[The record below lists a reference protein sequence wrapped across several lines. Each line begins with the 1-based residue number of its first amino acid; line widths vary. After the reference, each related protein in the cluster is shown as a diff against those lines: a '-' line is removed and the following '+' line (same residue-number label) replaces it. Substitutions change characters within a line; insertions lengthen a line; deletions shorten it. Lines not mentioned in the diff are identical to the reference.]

1 MGSHPVVQNKKK
13 GEGQMQIAEMR
24 SALEANH
31 NKNLGALPVM
41 PAWAVRRIFEKRSG
55 LSLTPLPHGVEV
67 RSLSSIVAARHV
79 ASLALATESEREAV
93 QSRIRATQ
101 LAFLK

>member
-1 MGSHPVVQNKKK
+1 MK
-13 GEGQMQIAEMR
+13 IAEMR

-31 NKNLGALPVM
+31 NKNLGALPAM

-55 LSLTPLPHGVEV
+55 LSLTPLPQGVEV
-67 RSLSSIVAARHV
+67 RTLSSIVAARHV
-79 ASLALATESEREAV
+79 ASPALATESEREAV
-93 QSRIRATQ
+93 QRRIRATQ